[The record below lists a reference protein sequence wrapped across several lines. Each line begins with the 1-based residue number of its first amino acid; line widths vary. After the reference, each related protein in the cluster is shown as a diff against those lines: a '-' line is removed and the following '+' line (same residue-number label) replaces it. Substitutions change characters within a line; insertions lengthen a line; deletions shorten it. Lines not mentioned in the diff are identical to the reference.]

1 MKEMIITPQEINND
15 IIIQFSDDY
24 IVEKNLVVDV
34 PNQYEMIGYINGKV
48 SFRENDGRY
57 IIYKINKDF
66 LKKNFKVAFI
76 KKKALP
82 DIIWGF
88 GDINVNNQ
96 RLKECYRV
104 GSNGTLQFE
113 IVDRVKLVDS
123 FIWGKNISVDMIKFK
138 IIPVIKNIGADVLSK
153 YFANTDVSVF
163 EINSKLEDIRIQLFN
178 SLSNELIIKNMG
190 LKVKSLV
197 VNIIHVNDDDL
208 DIIRNHING

>member
-1 MKEMIITPQEINND
+1 MKEIIITPQEINND

-113 IVDRVKLVDS
+113 IIDRVKLVDS

-197 VNIIHVNDDDL
+197 VNIIHVNEDDL

>member
-1 MKEMIITPQEINND
+1 MKEIIITPQEINND

-48 SFRENDGRY
+48 SFRENDGKY

-104 GSNGTLQFE
+104 GSNGILQFE
-113 IVDRVKLVDS
+113 IIDRVRLVDS
-123 FIWGKNISVDMIKFK
+123 FNWGKNISVDMIKFK

-163 EINSKLEDIRIQLFN
+163 EINSKLDDIRLQLFN

>member
-113 IVDRVKLVDS
+113 IIDRVKLVDS

>member
-113 IVDRVKLVDS
+113 IIDRVKFVDS

>member
-1 MKEMIITPQEINND
+1 MKEIIITPQEINND

-113 IVDRVKLVDS
+113 IIDRVKLVDS

>member
-66 LKKNFKVAFI
+66 LKKKFKVAFI

-113 IVDRVKLVDS
+113 IIDRVKLVDS

>member
-1 MKEMIITPQEINND
+1 MKEIIITPQEINND

-113 IVDRVKLVDS
+113 IIDRVKLVDS

-138 IIPVIKNIGADVLSK
+138 IIPVIKNIGADVISK